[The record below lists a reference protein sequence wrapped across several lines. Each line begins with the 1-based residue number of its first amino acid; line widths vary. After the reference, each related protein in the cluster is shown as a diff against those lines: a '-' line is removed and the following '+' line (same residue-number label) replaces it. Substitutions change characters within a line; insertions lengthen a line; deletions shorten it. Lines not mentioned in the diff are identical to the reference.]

1 MTTWNYQ
8 PDIIGPGL
16 TAEIKAHV
24 ADILMEG
31 LLDGKYR
38 DLFSFGPIDIEE
50 RSDYEGQCYLH
61 VYVVFDGDE
70 SQLDPDWTSTL
81 ITRVRPELMKR
92 GLPVVVSKSFVAKSD
107 WESREEIPVG

>member
-8 PDIIGPGL
+8 SDIAGPGL

-24 ADILMEG
+24 ASILREG
-31 LLDGKYR
+31 LLDEKYQ
-38 DLFSFGPIDIEE
+38 DLFAFGPIDVEE
-50 RSDYEGQCYLH
+50 RADYKGQFYLH

-81 ITRVRPELMKR
+81 TTRIRPELSKR
-92 GLPVVVSKSFVAKSD
+92 GLPMVVSKSFVAKSD
-107 WESREEIPVG
+107 WESREEAPVR